1 MITKNAMSSTIPE
14 KKFSCDF
21 KDCIYNPE
29 HCRLPLCKEFDKFKK
44 TTSMYRNVADC
55 EAGLTDTHMS
65 TRFETEL
72 DMECE
77 CFSVDEL
84 SEIT

>member
-1 MITKNAMSSTIPE
+1 MITKKATSSTNPE

-44 TTSMYRNVADC
+44 TTSMYRSVTDC

-65 TRFETEL
+65 TRIE
-72 DMECE
+72 MECE
-77 CFSVDEL
+77 CLYDETL
-84 SEIT
+84 EIV